1 MKLAPLGV
9 FYIYV
14 LRKLYKLGKK
24 KPPRKKRL
32 APWV

>member
-24 KPPRKKRL
+24 KPPRRKRF

>member
-24 KPPRKKRL
+24 KHL